1 MPRRIG
7 YARTAVDD
15 PDLKAQLADLALA
28 DCVSVFEDR
37 THADTQPASGWTAC
51 LASLHRDDILVISRL
66 ERLAFT
72 LEQLG
77 DALRDLV
84 ARGVHLHV
92 CHCGPP
98 PALEMGTLAELVERL
113 TEFERAGRRELIHA
127 GMVTARSKGRVGG
140 RRHKLTTDQVTELR
154 RLMAQPGADPI
165 AVGTKFGLSRASVYK
180 YAKL

>member
-1 MPRRIG
+1 MPRRVG

-15 PDLKAQLADLALA
+15 PELKAQRAELALA
-28 DCVSVFEDR
+28 DCARVFEDSCP
-37 THADTQPASGWTAC
+37 ADTQPAPEWIAC
-51 LASLHRDDILVISRL
+51 LAALQRNDILVISRL

-92 CHCGPP
+92 CHRGPP
-98 PALEMGTLAELVERL
+98 PTLEMGTLAELVDRL

-154 RLMAQPGADPI
+154 RLMAQPGADPV
-165 AVGTKFGLSRASVYK
+165 AVGSKFGLSRASVYK

>member
-1 MPRRIG
+1 MPRKIG

-15 PDLKAQLADLALA
+15 PDVKAQLADLALA
-28 DCVSVFEDR
+28 ECVSVFEDR
-37 THADTQPASGWTAC
+37 TLADTQPGSGWTAC
-51 LASLHRDDILVISRL
+51 LASLQRDDILVISRL

-77 DALRDLV
+77 DALRALV

-98 PALEMGTLAELVERL
+98 AHLELGTLAELVQQL
-113 TEFERAGRRELIHA
+113 TAFERAGRRELIHA
-127 GMVTARSKGRVGG
+127 GMIAARSKGRVGG

-154 RLMAQPGADPI
+154 QLMAQPDADPV
-165 AVGTKFGLSRASVYK
+165 AVGEKFSLSRASVYK
-180 YAKL
+180 YAKP

>member
-1 MPRRIG
+1 MPKRVG

-15 PDLKAQLADLALA
+15 PDITLQLADLALA
-28 DCVSVFEDR
+28 DCARVFEDR
-37 THADTQPASGWTAC
+37 TLADTQPASGWMAC
-51 LASLHRDDILVISRL
+51 LASLKRDDILVISRL

-84 ARGVHLHV
+84 ARGVQLHV

-98 PALEMGTLAELVERL
+98 SNLELGTLAELVQRL
-113 TEFERAGRRELIHA
+113 TTFERAGRRELIHA
-127 GMVTARSKGRVGG
+127 GMIEARSKGRVGG

-154 RLMAQPGADPI
+154 QLMAQPDADPV
-165 AVGTKFGLSRASVYK
+165 AVGERFGVSRASVYK
-180 YAKL
+180 YAKP